1 LRTNTPV
8 VKQLL
13 VAVLCLTTIL
23 AGAPVSA
30 QDADPIADLLGR
42 QGEEMSEEEAE
53 GLPPGPQPYVSPP
66 SSPPAYAR
74 PYEPPPRRP
83 TLTEPVFVDQ
93 LGRTPEAP
101 LSGVELSYEQRLRA
115 SFAAAQGL
123 QGGLDGAWTLRS
135 PTGAPIYA
143 LQIVDQ
149 GRGDLGGSWRDL
161 SRQGALDASG
171 FLDDVRQSGG
181 QLVLRFSP
189 RAGVRV
195 HAALNAA
202 GAGWSGELEQNGDRI
217 PVTLV
222 RN

>member
-1 LRTNTPV
+1 LRTETPG
-8 VKQLL
+8 VKRLL
-13 VAVLCLTTIL
+13 AALLCLTTIL
-23 AGAPVSA
+23 TGAPVSA
-30 QDADPIADLLGR
+30 QDADPIADLLGQ
-42 QGEEMSEEEAE
+42 QGEEMSEDEAE
-53 GLPPGPQPYVSPP
+53 GLPPGPQPYVPP
-66 SSPPAYAR
+66 PQPAY
-74 PYEPPPRRP
+74 PPPPPRPR
-83 TLTEPVFVDQ
+83 LTEPVFVDQ

-101 LSGVELSYEQRLRA
+101 LSGVELTYEQRLRA

-149 GRGDLGGSWRDL
+149 GRGELGGSWRDL
-161 SRQGALDASG
+161 SRHGALDSSG

-189 RAGVRV
+189 RAGVRA

-222 RN
+222 RD